1 MIESFMLL
9 ETRKLTKHFGG
20 LAAVQDL
27 NMIVNQG
34 EILGLMGPNGAGK
47 TTVFNLITG
56 FLQPSSGTV
65 LLEGR
70 EIGGKKP
77 HLIAKLGIGRTF
89 QFAYLFPDFTVLEN
103 VVASFHLY
111 PKCNVW
117 EGLLS
122 TRSYRRK
129 EEKIFSEA
137 MEILRLTGLEKQKD
151 ILGKNLPH
159 GPQKLLTMA
168 RALAIRPKLL
178 LLDEPIGG
186 MHYDEVNLAISV
198 IERIRSQGITVV
210 LVEHNMRL
218 MRLCERITV
227 INFGKKIAEGTYE
240 EIKRHKEVMKA
251 YFGQEYAA

>member
-1 MIESFMLL
+1 M
-9 ETRKLTKHFGG
+9 
-20 LAAVQDL
+20 
-27 NMIVNQG
+27 
-34 EILGLMGPNGAGK
+34 
-47 TTVFNLITG
+47 
-56 FLQPSSGTV
+56 
-65 LLEGR
+65 
-70 EIGGKKP
+70 
-77 HLIAKLGIGRTF
+77 IAKLGIGRTF

-117 EGLLS
+117 EGLLN

-198 IERIRSQGITVV
+198 IEKIRSRGITVV

-218 MRLCERITV
+218 MRLCERIVV

-251 YFGQEYAA
+251 YFGQDYIA